1 MKSIEDISWEVSED
15 TYRADP
21 ALSYSTLARY
31 EREGFSN
38 LDKLYDKIETPSL
51 LLGSL
56 VDCYITGSQEE
67 FDERFFVA
75 DFPSIPDSIIGII
88 KDLFKMFNSTNR
100 TLESVKDDDVIR
112 VASEYNY
119 QNNWKPETRAK
130 VIKEKGSEY
139 YSLLYLAG
147 DKTIVSTDM
156 NSTALSMVDALRNSE
171 ATKWY
176 FQPDNPFE
184 NIKRYYQLK
193 FKAALHG
200 IDYRCMMDLCIV
212 DYDKKIIQ
220 PVDLKTSHKREYDF
234 YKSFIEW
241 NYQIQN
247 RLYFRILQDNI
258 LKDEYFKD
266 FTILPY
272 KDIVVCKDS
281 LTPLVWD
288 CDFTY
293 ALGTLTFGKNGQ
305 FIMRDPEDIGKELT
319 YYLNNKPKV
328 PLEINET
335 ESNNLRYWLNKI

>member
-1 MKSIEDISWEVSED
+1 MKSLKEISWEVSED

-38 LDKLYDKIETPSL
+38 LDKLFDKVDTPSL

-56 VDCYITGSQEE
+56 VDCYITGSTEE
-67 FDERFFVA
+67 FNERFLIA
-75 DFPSIPDSIIGII
+75 DFPSVPDSIIAIV
-88 KDLFKMFNSTNR
+88 KELFKWCNTTNR
-100 TLESVKDDDVIR
+100 TLESIKNDFIIQI
-112 VASEYNY
+112 ASKYNY

-130 VIKEKGSEY
+130 VIKEKGAEY

-147 DKTIVSTDM
+147 DKVIVSTEM
-156 NSTALSMVDALRNSE
+156 NNTALSMTEALKNSE

-184 NIKRYYQLK
+184 NIERLYQLK
-193 FKAALHG
+193 FKATLHG
-200 IDYRCMMDLCIV
+200 INYRCMMDLCIV
-212 DYDKKIIQ
+212 DHDKKTLQ
-220 PVDLKTSHKREYDF
+220 PIDLKTSFKREYEF

-247 RLYFRILQDNI
+247 RLYFRVLQDNI
-258 LKDEYFKD
+258 LRDGYFKD
-266 FTILPY
+266 FKILPY
-272 KDIVVCKDS
+272 KDVVVCKES

-293 ALGTLTFGKNGQ
+293 ANGTLTFGKDGQ

-319 YYLNNKPKV
+319 YYLKNKPKV
-328 PLEINET
+328 PLEIDEFKP
-335 ESNNLRYWLNKI
+335 NNLRYWLNKL